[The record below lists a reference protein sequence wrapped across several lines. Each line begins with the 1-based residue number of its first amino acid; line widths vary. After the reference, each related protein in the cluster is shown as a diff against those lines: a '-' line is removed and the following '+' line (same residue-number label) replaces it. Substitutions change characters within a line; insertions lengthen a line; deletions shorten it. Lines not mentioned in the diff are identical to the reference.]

1 MVVVEGEGGARMALQ
16 VSLHYSLGGGALR
29 RPSNPD
35 PIYSKSKNNTQKTLL
50 KKRDLFFMAL
60 IHFISH
66 EE

>member
-1 MVVVEGEGGARMALQ
+1 MVVVEGEGEARMALQ
-16 VSLHYSLGGGALR
+16 VPPHYSLGGGALR

-35 PIYSKSKNNTQKTLL
+35 PIYSKSKNNAKNTLL
-50 KKRDLFFMAL
+50 KNRPFFMTL